1 MRKKVSSIFKIIVAL
16 IILFGA
22 FKAVKYYI
30 NKNDHINAKNININ
44 LYIDTVDSVSKD
56 KLQVN
61 WKQVAAIDGVRYKR
75 DFSKG
80 NTENITKLAD
90 MFLIKNTSTK
100 SVGKSKYKLLS
111 LDEVLDKLSF
121 EKKEKEKVYRYLKD
135 LDSVALNNKL
145 KEDDSYKKFIDE
157 LTPAAVDI
165 YNKYGILPSVTIS
178 QAILESGWG
187 KSQLTSKS
195 NNLFGIKADSSW
207 KGKSVV
213 MKTSEYYNKIIN
225 DSFRV
230 YASKSESLKDYGD
243 FLYKNKRYKD
253 KGVLSALN
261 YKDQAEAIEK
271 AGYSTIQDEK
281 GNEIYA
287 DLVIKIIK
295 QNNLQLIDNKIQLEK
310 SQALSK

>member
-1 MRKKVSSIFKIIVAL
+1 MGKKINNLIKIIVV
-16 IILFGA
+16 IVLFCGIFGIA
-22 FKAVKYYI
+22 KYYI
-30 NKNDHINAKNININ
+30 YKHDHINIKNIDMT
-44 LYIDTVDSVSKD
+44 LYIDTTDNVSKD

-61 WKQVAAIDGVRYKR
+61 WKQLAAIDGVRYKN
-75 DFSKG
+75 DFSKVSG
-80 NTENITKLAD
+80 ENITKLAS
-90 MFLIKNTSTK
+90 MFLVKNTSVHN
-100 SVGKSKYKLLS
+100 VGNSKYKLLS
-111 LDEVLDKLSF
+111 LDEVLDKLSL
-121 EKKEKEKVYRYLKD
+121 KKGEKEKVYRYLKD
-135 LDSVALNNKL
+135 LDSVALNSKL
-145 KEDDSYKKFIDE
+145 KDDPSYKKFIDE
-157 LTPAAVDI
+157 LTPEAIDI

-187 KSQLTSKS
+187 KSELTSKS

-207 KGKSVV
+207 KGKSII
-213 MKTSEYYNKIIN
+213 MKTSEYYNKIIK

-271 AGYSTIQDEK
+271 AGYSTVQDKK

-295 QNNLQLIDNKIQLEK
+295 ENNLQLIDNKIQLEK